1 MKYLPNIIIYDATEK
16 STIKKGIRKIPN
28 PMAKCPFLKPDS
40 LITLCNFFIYLP
52 YYFSVEIVD
61 AIIFKDQ
68 SKKSN

>member
-1 MKYLPNIIIYDATEK
+1 
-16 STIKKGIRKIPN
+16 
-28 PMAKCPFLKPDS
+28 MAKCPFLKPDS